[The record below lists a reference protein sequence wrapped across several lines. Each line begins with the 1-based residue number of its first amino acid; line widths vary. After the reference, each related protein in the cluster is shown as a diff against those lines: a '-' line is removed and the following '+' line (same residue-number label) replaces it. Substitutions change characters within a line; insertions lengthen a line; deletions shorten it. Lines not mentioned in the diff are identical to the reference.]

1 MYDKFDRL
9 QVALTNVLRTQLA
22 MMGVRLEERLEAR
35 LDKRIAE
42 RLQTQTEQLRDVMKA
57 VTDRRPNPLAA
68 SEPEHVDM
76 DEDLDDEFPADED
89 EVPLS
94 RR

>member
-22 MMGVRLEERLEAR
+22 MMGVRLEDRLEAR

-42 RLQTQTEQLRDVMKA
+42 RLEAQTEQLRNAVRVEARNGAIDAFELEFAGVDDDV
-57 VTDRRPNPLAA
+57 
-68 SEPEHVDM
+68 
-76 DEDLDDEFPADED
+76 DDEFLVDED
-89 EVPLS
+89 ELPG
-94 RR
+94 R